1 MEIIRFLVG
10 LFFIIFIAYLFSS
23 DRKNISWKLIF
34 SGVLL
39 QMIFA
44 LLISNVSF
52 IESIFRTVSEFL
64 FY

>member
-52 IESIFRTVSEFL
+52 IEKYFRTVSEFL